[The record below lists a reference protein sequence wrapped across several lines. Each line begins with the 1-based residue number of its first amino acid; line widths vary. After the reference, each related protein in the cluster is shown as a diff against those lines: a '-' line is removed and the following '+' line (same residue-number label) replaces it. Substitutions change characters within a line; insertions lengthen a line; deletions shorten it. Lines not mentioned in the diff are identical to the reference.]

1 LQGDW
6 SSDVCSSDLVLP
18 AGDSVHSVFQ
28 VCAVPQ
34 LYVAVDLL
42 SARGL
47 RQRQVAVEAGSSG
60 HNHSPRPSGP
70 QPSPGHLHLVK
81 ELLSLNEAPHKRER
95 KIPSSSSLNISG
107 VSVT

>member
-1 LQGDW
+1 MLAL
-6 SSDVCSSDLVLP
+6 SRLVVLP

-28 VCAVPQ
+28 VCAVPR

-47 RQRQVAVEAGSSG
+47 RQRQVAVATGSSG

-70 QPSPGHLHLVK
+70 QPSPCHLHLVK
-81 ELLSLNEAPHKRER
+81 ELLSLNEAPHIEGTENTV
-95 KIPSSSSLNISG
+95 ILLTQYFGS
-107 VSVT
+107 